1 MVTNGDYIMMMIRA
15 QWRLKLL
22 AFFHQVLSLELRKL
36 LPLLLLEVAG
46 PVSWLS
52 LPGLTA
58 SANIDM
64 LVKFL
69 IYVDIM

>member
-1 MVTNGDYIMMMIRA
+1 MVTNGDYIMMIRA
-15 QWRLKLL
+15 QRRLKLL
-22 AFFHQVLSLELRKL
+22 AFFRKIISLELRQL

-52 LPGLTA
+52 LPGLPA